1 MSNKK
6 QPEWPHDIK
15 EKIMKDI
22 KNKRIKI
29 KSPFIFMAQKLGL
42 ESALATTIIAGAL
55 LVSVIFYFLKK
66 TGILKFLN
74 LGVAGL
80 KIFILSLPYDFIA
93 LFIITIILAIYL
105 ANKIKLSR
113 GQYLRADF
121 FAVYFF
127 LITLALGLFFGIMGV
142 GRFSKNW
149 IKNTLP
155 RDEAIQG
162 RIKVFSNKKVVIE
175 DDNGNTANVFINELN
190 PARLK
195 INYVPGKIL
204 RAIGWRDKQDDNLF
218 HAQKIRCCD
227 DN

>member
-15 EKIMKDI
+15 EKIMEDI
-22 KNKRIKI
+22 KNKRIRM
-29 KSPFIFMAQKLGL
+29 KSPFIFIAQKLGL
-42 ESALATTIIAGAL
+42 ESALVTTIIAGAL

-66 TGILKFLN
+66 TSVLKFLN
-74 LGVAGL
+74 LGASGL

-93 LFIITIILAIYL
+93 FFIITIILAIYL

-127 LITLALGLFFGIMGV
+127 LITLALGLFFGIMGA

-149 IKNTLP
+149 TKSNLP
-155 RDEAIQG
+155 RDEAVQG
-162 RIKVFSNKKVVIE
+162 RIKVFSDQEVVIE
-175 DDNGNTANVFINELN
+175 DEGGNITTVFMDKPY
-190 PARLK
+190 PAGLK
-195 INYVPGKIL
+195 INYVSGKVF

-218 HAQKIRCCD
+218 HAQRIRCCD